1 MALYLFTTAV
11 SSAIGE
17 AFNRESFITTQ
28 CCLTDLIAI
37 R

>member
-17 AFNRESFITTQ
+17 AFNRESLLRHNVVSQI
-28 CCLTDLIAI
+28 
-37 R
+37 